1 MTRIRI
7 VGLCFVVALALGAV
21 TASSSLALPEVGR
34 CVVNAKH
41 EGQYEDKNCTK
52 KAKKVSEKFTGEFD
66 KVKNVLKTG
75 FTATSG
81 ESFLEGKSGLKV
93 VCKEAVAKGKYD
105 SDGTTPSV
113 KGVESV
119 VATFT
124 GCGIPAVGVECNTEG
139 HPAGE
144 IITKEL
150 EGNLG
155 YIKKTAPKEVGQELK
170 PHTKGGEFA
179 NFNCTSAFHIVVKE
193 CNSGSAVCGAEEK
206 GGNCIISK
214 LAPINTMSLTG
225 TSTYKVKE
233 GLPGVQ
239 EPQHFENLKP
249 PICNLENTTN
259 GEKNERSTQNEV
271 ATVTGEEELELF
283 A

>member
-1 MTRIRI
+1 MRRITI
-7 VGLCFVVALALGAV
+7 VGLCLAAALALSAML
-21 TASSSLALPEVGR
+21 ASSSLALPEVGR
-34 CVVNAKH
+34 CLVQAKH
-41 EGQYEDKNCTK
+41 EGKYTDSNCQK
-52 KAKKVSEKFTGEFD
+52 KAKKVSEKFTGEYER
-66 KVKNVLKTG
+66 VKSAVKQH
-75 FTATSG
+75 FTASSG
-81 ESFLEGKSGLKV
+81 EAFLEGKSGLKV
-93 VCKEAVAKGKYD
+93 VCKESTAAGKYD
-105 SDGTTPSV
+105 ADGTTPSI
-113 KGVESV
+113 KAVENV

-144 IITKEL
+144 IVTKEL

-179 NFNCTSAFHIVVKE
+179 NFNCTTAFHIVVKE
-193 CNSGSAVCGAEEK
+193 CNAGATVCGSEEK

-214 LAPINTMSLTG
+214 VTPINEMGLTS

-233 GLPGVQ
+233 GSPGVQ

-271 ATVTGEEELELF
+271 ATETNEEELEIF